1 MFSRSAEP
9 AAMSAL
15 STLDDPVRREL
26 YQLVADTDGPVS
38 REDAAAAV
46 GIGRTLAA
54 YHLDKLADADL
65 LAVTYQRPDGRS
77 GPGAGRP
84 AKLYSLAKRELTISV
99 PPRDYRLLA
108 AILVAAIERDTD
120 GTVRTVVGQAAR
132 EAGFQAAQHADG
144 DLIAALRDCGYLPR
158 TDHDGDISLR
168 NCPFHAVAKDHL
180 DVVCGLNLE
189 MIKGVIAASS
199 SNDAQ
204 AELNPRPG
212 HCCVQLHNV
221 NAAMP

>member
-1 MFSRSAEP
+1 
-9 AAMSAL
+9 MSAL
-15 STLDDPVRREL
+15 SVLDDPLRREL
-26 YQLVADTDGPVS
+26 YQLVADSDRPVS

-84 AKLYSLAKRELTISV
+84 AKLYDLAEREFVVSV

-108 AILVAAIERDTD
+108 GILVAAVERDAD
-120 GTVRTVVGQAAR
+120 GTVQAVVRQAAR
-132 EAGFQAAQHADG
+132 EAGSRAAQHADG
-144 DLIAALRDCGYLPR
+144 DLIAALRECGYLPR

-168 NCPFHAVAKDHL
+168 NCPFHAIARDHL
-180 DVVCGLNLE
+180 DVVCALNLE
-189 MIKGVIAASS
+189 LVTGVIAGSS

-221 NAAMP
+221 TASAP